1 MSVSALFY
9 RGGSSAGSEPVLT
22 WNQFWNRH
30 FGGEKTLNHCFYKP
44 AGEASSDLS
53 TQTNHLFYFHW
64 WKHRV
69 VFGCRREKDS
79 MSSVVVVLG
88 SAGESKSHTD
98 WMMRLYGNS
107 HDVKSKLVPK
117 RSTTNLEPDWW
128 ICELVFTQQHT
139 HTHTYI
145 IYMLLSVCLL
155 PDMKP
160 VSVCCRRSF
169 NDLQSLSSWWS
180 RLCQHNDV
188 ISVIFLPPLHL
199 FVTSGSDC
207 ARPQH
212 HQQRHV
218 SSR

>member
-9 RGGSSAGSEPVLT
+9 RGGSGAGSEPVLT

-53 TQTNHLFYFHW
+53 TQTKHLFYFHW

-107 HDVKSKLVPK
+107 HDVKSKLVLK
-117 RSTTNLEPDWW
+117 RSTTNLEPAPGSLWTWITNNQHQSWKTSVDHFSVRLFLFTVFGLNPDWW
-128 ICELVFTQQHT
+128 ICELVFTQQHAHT
-139 HTHTYI
+139 HTHT
-145 IYMLLSVCLL
+145 
-155 PDMKP
+155 
-160 VSVCCRRSF
+160 
-169 NDLQSLSSWWS
+169 
-180 RLCQHNDV
+180 
-188 ISVIFLPPLHL
+188 
-199 FVTSGSDC
+199 
-207 ARPQH
+207 
-212 HQQRHV
+212 
-218 SSR
+218 